1 MESSDKN
8 IVLSTARLKVTIT
21 RNNGA
26 ILFTDSDGKKLF
38 QDNDRSLTPAEVNG
52 EKTYRAEI
60 FSNLWDSTEAFYG
73 LGQHQAGVW
82 NYHSEDV
89 ELSQDNTNI
98 SVPMF
103 LSSNGYGLFWNN
115 SSSEP
120 LQQSL
125 PSRAL
130 SELGSRRL
138 R

>member
-82 NYHSEDV
+82 NYHGEDA